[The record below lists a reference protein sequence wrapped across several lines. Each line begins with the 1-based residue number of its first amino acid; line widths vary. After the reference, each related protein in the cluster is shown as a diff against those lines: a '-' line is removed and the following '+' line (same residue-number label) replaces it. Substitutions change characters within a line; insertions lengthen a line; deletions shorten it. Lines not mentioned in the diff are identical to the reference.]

1 MKIWRKMEK
10 TQKFDTVKEFI
21 AKSKAE
27 TMPKSETKATTKPKA
42 EPTSTPKPFQSG
54 DRTDGDLEVSKRVGS
69 RKQMRERWWRQTCK
83 AFLRQRQ

>member
-1 MKIWRKMEK
+1 MEK

-27 TMPKSETKATTKPKA
+27 KMPKSETKATTKPKA
-42 EPTSTPKPFQSG
+42 EPTSTPKPFRG

-69 RKQMRERWWRQTCK
+69 RKQMRERWWRQTK
-83 AFLRQRQ
+83 AFLMQRQ